1 MISHHK
7 PAIENGKD
15 ESIGSNPFF
24 RFSVLPSNEIFVYKI
39 IAIFKINNYFCK
51 IPTLTKINKSGYN
64 DDCKGKS
71 FSNCRNNIDPIRIF
85 QTFAMYETQE

>member
-24 RFSVLPSNEIFVYKI
+24 KFSVLPSNGIFVYKI
-39 IAIFKINNYFCK
+39 
-51 IPTLTKINKSGYN
+51 
-64 DDCKGKS
+64 
-71 FSNCRNNIDPIRIF
+71 
-85 QTFAMYETQE
+85 